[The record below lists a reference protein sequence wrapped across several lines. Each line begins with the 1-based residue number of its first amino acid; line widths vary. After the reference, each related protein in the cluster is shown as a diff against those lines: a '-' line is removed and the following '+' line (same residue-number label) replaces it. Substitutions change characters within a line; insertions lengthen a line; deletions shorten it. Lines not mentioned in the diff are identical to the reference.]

1 MIDILLATYNG
12 EQFLHEQ
19 LDSILAQTYTD
30 WQLFVRDDGSTD
42 NTLDI
47 LQKYAEMYPQKIT
60 IYKDNLYNLGA
71 MHSFEQLLLKCAH
84 NQYTMFC
91 DQDDVW
97 LPNKIE
103 LFVQKMHEVEA
114 QFANL
119 PLVVHGDMIVVDKNL
134 DSIHPS
140 FWQYSHIRPEILD
153 DKLYFLAICNTI
165 TGCSCLFNNKAKQYM
180 LPISKQ
186 AYMHDAWLG
195 LTTLKNKG
203 KIIPIFEPT
212 MLYRQHNT
220 NTLGAVNYQKVRFD
234 VAFKKK
240 MATQV
245 YHQAKDVV
253 FKNKLEFWFYK
264 VIYFVYRHI
273 RIR

>member
-12 EQFLHEQ
+12 EQFLAEQ
-19 LDSILAQTYTD
+19 IESILAQTYQD

-42 NTLDI
+42 NTLNI
-47 LQKYAEMYPQKIT
+47 LQKYAETYPQKIT
-60 IYKDNLYNLGA
+60 IYEDDLHNLGA
-71 MHSFEQLLLKCAH
+71 MHSFEQLLIKCAC

-103 LFVQKMHEVEA
+103 LFVQKMHEAEA
-114 QFANL
+114 RFANL
-119 PLVVHGDMIVVDKNL
+119 PLVIHGDMIVVDKKLN
-134 DSIHPS
+134 SIHHS

-165 TGCSCLFNNKAKQYM
+165 TGCSCLFNQKAKQHM
-180 LPISKQ
+180 LPISAQ

-195 LTTLKNKG
+195 LTTLKNRG
-203 KIIPIFEPT
+203 KIIPIFEAT

-220 NTLGAVNYQKVRFD
+220 NTLGAVDYKHVRFD

-240 MATQV
+240 MAKQV
-245 YHQAKDVV
+245 YRQAKDIV
-253 FKNKLEFWFYK
+253 FKNKLEFWLYK
-264 VIYFVYRHI
+264 IIYFIYRQI

>member
-12 EQFLHEQ
+12 EQFLREQ

-47 LQKYAEMYPQKIT
+47 LQKYAEMYPQKMT

-134 DSIHPS
+134 DPIHPS

-220 NTLGAVNYQKVRFD
+220 NTLGAVDYQKVRFD

-240 MATQV
+240 MARQV